1 MRKVYQLKNDT
12 ELKDLKNIL
21 KSVILSRFQV
31 PGSKRARD
39 LGLTRLAKN
48 IENDEK
54 VENFDGSPNSSVVVP
69 RRPPNLQNIEN
80 DQKMTRRA

>member
-1 MRKVYQLKNDT
+1 MRKVDQLKNDT

-21 KSVILSRFQV
+21 KSVILSRLEG

-48 IENDEK
+48 IEHDEK
-54 VENFDGSPNSSVVVP
+54 IENFDGSPNSSVGVP
-69 RRPPNLQNIEN
+69 WRLPNFRNIEK
-80 DQKMTRRA
+80 DQK

>member
-21 KSVILSRFQV
+21 KSVILSRFEV

-54 VENFDGSPNSSVVVP
+54 LKISIG
-69 RRPPNLQNIEN
+69 LQIHLWWYPGGP
-80 DQKMTRRA
+80 QISKASKMIKMIRRA